1 MCLQKTKETILQTN
15 FILVFTSNIVIV
27 TVCIIINI
35 CTNKMP
41 QHSLRRTSNGLRC
54 CRLAD
59 RTSRE
64 FIYIY
69 LPSSKYYVV
78 KKVQSNIVK
87 LLQLFRFLLLRVHLI
102 ETLCQTHQHAL
113 PELRQLQRNVGV
125 VLLGITKLF
134 RILFQL
140 NSLIADIHPVEEV
153 IGRVHRLRRH
163 SPQLSE
169 SNIYNWTRFSHSS
182 LEMIRTFLSLPLFI
196 YAKCLRRYCRF

>member
-1 MCLQKTKETILQTN
+1 
-15 FILVFTSNIVIV
+15 
-27 TVCIIINI
+27 
-35 CTNKMP
+35 MP

-64 FIYIY
+64 FIYIS
-69 LPSSKYYVV
+69 LPSSKHYVV

-102 ETLCQTHQHAL
+102 ETLCQAHQHAL

-134 RILFQL
+134 RILFQF

-163 SPQLSE
+163 SPQLSP
-169 SNIYNWTRFSHSS
+169 TPV
-182 LEMIRTFLSLPLFI
+182 L
-196 YAKCLRRYCRF
+196 K